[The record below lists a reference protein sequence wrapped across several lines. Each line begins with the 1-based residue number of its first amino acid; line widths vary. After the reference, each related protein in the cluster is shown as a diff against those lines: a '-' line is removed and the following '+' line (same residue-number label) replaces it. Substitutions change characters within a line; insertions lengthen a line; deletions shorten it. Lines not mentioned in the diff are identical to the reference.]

1 MNFKTLCAAI
11 LLFSFALMMATF
23 CERKTDG
30 FTILGISS
38 NRPFNP
44 LWEIKA
50 LKEEERQE
58 VKSALA
64 QPYYYLA
71 SGSQTFVFAS
81 QDGNYVVKFF
91 KERLFTSSYLLNAL
105 PLPFF
110 LHKFRDKRNWKRADK
125 LSRDFASYKMAFD
138 ELKDETK
145 LLFIHLNRTPLHET
159 LYIRDKL
166 GIEHR
171 LELDKFSFI
180 LQKRAE
186 PSYQHI
192 QRLMHE
198 GKTAE
203 AKEAVKKM
211 VFLVKSRC
219 EKGFRDRDPDIRTN
233 CGFVEGE
240 AIKIDVGRLEKNA
253 SFKDPQAIQEEIKT
267 ATHRFK
273 LWIETFHPRLME
285 SYDEAIH

>member
-1 MNFKTLCAAI
+1 M
-11 LLFSFALMMATF
+11 
-23 CERKTDG
+23 
-30 FTILGISS
+30 
-38 NRPFNP
+38 P
-44 LWEIKA
+44 
-50 LKEEERQE
+50 
-58 VKSALA
+58 
-64 QPYYYLA
+64 QPYYYLG

-91 KERLFTSSYLLNAL
+91 KERLFTPSYLLNAL

-125 LSRDFASYKMAFD
+125 LSRDFASYKMAFE
-138 ELKDETK
+138 ELKKETR
-145 LLFIHLNRTPLHET
+145 LLLIHLNLTPLHET
-159 LYIRDKL
+159 LHIRDKL

-186 PSYQHI
+186 PSYHYI

-203 AKEAVKKM
+203 AKEAVKKLI
-211 VFLVKSRC
+211 FLVKQRC

-240 AIKIDVGRLEKNA
+240 AIKIDVGRLEKNEP
-253 SFKDPQAIQEEIKT
+253 FKNAQEIREEIKT
-267 ATHRFK
+267 TTHRFK
-273 LWIETFHPRLME
+273 LWIETFHPGLMG